1 MNRLTRRRFL
11 SIVVS
16 FIAMISTSWLVPIAQ
31 SAEAPQIAATLQS
44 STECPAAPKWHM
56 AMLEFFENST
66 GGTLPRGETVDNYR
80 NLGMKAFLDGLA
92 TETGCAL
99 WADVDIYDMGDEIYP
114 SNSFPSSIHKAFIS
128 KGYDVVMYRYPDFGE
143 RESFVGMASP
153 ERWIVFPVAGRD
165 LIYGAP
171 WISVIWHEW
180 LHQVEFVALRKK
192 LELGLPTD
200 EVHYRYSA
208 NPYYLNI
215 GQTLS
220 WYESAM
226 TFYKDLTAGRVPV
239 EGNKYGFTK
248 NDFSWIGTP
257 SNPKHNIPQVYI
269 YPQGNLIAGSAIVSF
284 SMDSTEKFS
293 ITADSESKKFKVQ
306 AENESKVK
314 TLSFPLSQPGTRK
327 ICFQTSASIDDIW
340 DSSEHCKDITF
351 TDYTPSL
358 YAETYLNDAPSS
370 INPTKVIWSDK
381 YKKAITDL
389 SPRVQIII
397 RQSGKEEVFLH
408 EYVDPMVSSWQ
419 LPTLPIGDYNL
430 CLQLE
435 GNTRECY
442 LLDFEIAKKLPGNM
456 RGIPDWAAIGDSL
469 FVSTENRETFKF
481 ENLSPEICSSKLFDS
496 YASISVKKKGNC
508 KFRVSSLGDATYL
521 PLDKVFSIPV
531 IQKSKIKCQKGKT
544 LIYVT
549 GFLPTC
555 PKGFKKV

>member
-1 MNRLTRRRFL
+1 MLKR
-11 SIVVS
+11 S
-16 FIAMISTSWLVPIAQ
+16 FVITLAIITMIGASWLAPSAQ
-31 SAEAPQIAATLQS
+31 SAETPEIAVTLQS
-44 STECPAAPKWHM
+44 SKQCPGAPKWHM

-92 TETGCAL
+92 AETDCSL
-99 WADVDIYDMGDEIYP
+99 SADVDFYDMGAEIFP
-114 SNSFPSSIHKAFIS
+114 SNSFPSDIHKTFIS

-153 ERWIVFPVAGRD
+153 ERWIVFPVAGKD

-200 EVHYRYSA
+200 EVHYRFSS

-215 GQTLS
+215 GQNLS

-226 TFYKDLTAGRVPV
+226 TFYKDLTAGRVPI
-239 EGNKYGFTK
+239 EGKKYGFTK
-248 NDFSWIGTP
+248 KDFSWIGTP
-257 SNPKHNIPQVYI
+257 SNPKHNIPQIYI
-269 YPQGNLIAGSAIVSF
+269 YPQGSLIAGSAIVSF
-284 SMDSTEKFS
+284 SIDSTEKFS
-293 ITADSESKKFKVQ
+293 ITADSESKKFMIQ
-306 AENESKVK
+306 AENGSKVK
-314 TLSFPLSQPGTRK
+314 TLTFSLSQPGTRK
-327 ICFQTSASIDDIW
+327 ICFQTSASSDDIW
-340 DSSEHCKDITF
+340 DSSENCKEVTF

-358 YAETYLNDAPSS
+358 YAGTYWNDTSS
-370 INPTKVIWSDK
+370 NINPTKVIWSDE
-381 YKKAITDL
+381 YKNALTDL

-397 RQSGKEEVFLH
+397 RQSGKEEVFLQ
-408 EYVDPMVSSWQ
+408 EYADPMVSSWQ

-435 GNTRECY
+435 GNTKACY
-442 LLDFEIAKKLPGNM
+442 LLDFEIVKKLPGNM

-469 FVSTENRETFKF
+469 FVSTRNRETFKF
-481 ENLSPEICSSKLFDS
+481 ENLSPEICSSKLIDF
-496 YASISVKKKGNC
+496 YASITIKKKGNC
-508 KFRVSSLGDATYL
+508 KFRVTSLGDATYL
-521 PLDKVFSIPV
+521 PIDKVFSIPV
-531 IQKSKIKCQKGKT
+531 IQSSKIKCQKGKA

-549 GFLPTC
+549 GFMPTC
-555 PKGFKKV
+555 PKGYKKV